1 MPSRAYQKFG
11 ELVGYVDQLI
21 AVHEKLQQGKGR
33 RHRQD
38 AIHRAGVVMMVAAWQ
53 GYIEAIVRESYDAI
67 EAAAGTSDD
76 TANTGDVPAWVRQVF
91 AQRRIEIEFRI
102 KKFNTPN
109 STLVR
114 DILKDTIG
122 FTPWPI
128 WEWKSKRRK
137 WNQQEMKLRM
147 DTWVNIRHSVAHGN
161 KLPNNVKWLNNSANN
176 PRLTLLL
183 LKECKRY
190 FKYVV
195 ELTDEAIAS
204 HLHTYN
210 GIAKPW

>member
-1 MPSRAYQKFG
+1 MSSQAYQQFE

-21 AVHEKLQQGKGR
+21 AVHGKLQQGKGR

-67 EAAAGTSDD
+67 EAAAGTTEDAAKS
-76 TANTGDVPAWVRQVF
+76 GDAPVWARQVF
-91 AQRRIEIEFRI
+91 ALRRNDIEIRI

-109 STLVR
+109 STFVR
-114 DILKDTIG
+114 DILKDTLG

-128 WEWKSKRRK
+128 WEWRSRRRQ
-137 WNQQEMKLRM
+137 WSQQEMKMRM
-147 DTWVNIRHSVAHGN
+147 DTWVNIRHSVAHGYA
-161 KLPNNVKWLNNSANN
+161 LPNNVEWLKNSSGS

-183 LKECKRY
+183 LKECRRY

-195 ELTDEAIAS
+195 EHTDDAVAS

-210 GIAKPW
+210 GIVKPW